1 MEVSNTLDIL
11 QNTFISSVN
20 IHEKNL
26 ALQQKFVY
34 VLHKRYSIEY
44 HIKYH
49 LYLEALVYL
58 TQDLY
63 SDSHTQLK
71 NYVNYFESLF

>member
-1 MEVSNTLDIL
+1 MEVSKTLDIL

-34 VLHKRYSIEY
+34 VLHKTEFIEY
-44 HIKYH
+44 PIKYQ

-63 SDSHTQLK
+63 SDSQKQLK
-71 NYVNYFESLF
+71 NYINYFESLF